1 MGCFH
6 LEKLFLVCDN
16 STSHHECRRYQECTF
31 NTASYQVLQ
40 LLFYQTC
47 FLFWYQSVTSG
58 LRKWFGMDKKRVFSL
73 PPSLYGCCSL
83 CCVINVYSDWSSH
96 LILLGPC
103 DWCWP
108 ELVRLIFSCLNWCA
122 TALIA
127 TITIEKKVTI
137 ESCCQESSRTN
148 TLFKLWTCG
157 HSISLL

>member
-1 MGCFH
+1 
-6 LEKLFLVCDN
+6 
-16 STSHHECRRYQECTF
+16 
-31 NTASYQVLQ
+31 
-40 LLFYQTC
+40 
-47 FLFWYQSVTSG
+47 